1 MPQVISWQTTPE
13 QAHDHIAQALVL
25 LDAHELTADERA
37 NLLPVIVN
45 LLATKPVGIAPDG
58 PSISLPDLM
67 KGRH

>member
-37 NLLPVIVN
+37 RLLPVLVE
-45 LLATKPVGIAPDG
+45 LLASKPVGMQADAPPIA
-58 PSISLPDLM
+58 LPNRAE
-67 KGRH
+67 GWR